1 MMDDVVGDQFNFGVS
16 ILVDVGVEL
25 CELAIELLSHSY
37 TDAMKKVLVRME
49 LVLVLPMTSS
59 CWAIS
64 SRASA

>member
-25 CELAIELLSHSY
+25 CELAIEFLSHSC
-37 TDAMKKVLVRME
+37 TNVMKKVLVRIE
-49 LVLVLPMTSS
+49 LVLALPMISS